1 MVYLGFEGEAD
12 CRIARLHGEGERA
25 RQMGKKIT
33 SNSAKMWPWILPFK
47 TSLFLLLSFKDFFK
61 NVLYVYECS
70 LCMYACMSEED
81 IRSYYR
87 MVVSCYVVAGNR
99 TQVLCKSR
107 AFL

>member
-87 MVVSCYVVAGNR
+87 MVVSCYVVAGN
-99 TQVLCKSR
+99 
-107 AFL
+107 